1 MNDNITKSIILCK
14 RLFLLFDEIWFI
26 GPRSDHCDTIIDLSI
41 IKEQDIK
48 VTHIHNQIGRFLLIH
63 ILTIQEKIVQIVFGV
78 YLRK

>member
-1 MNDNITKSIILCK
+1 VNDNITKSIILCK

-48 VTHIHNQIGRFLLIH
+48 VTHIHNQIGRFFTNSH
-63 ILTIQEKIVQIVFGV
+63 TYYPRKIVQIVFGV